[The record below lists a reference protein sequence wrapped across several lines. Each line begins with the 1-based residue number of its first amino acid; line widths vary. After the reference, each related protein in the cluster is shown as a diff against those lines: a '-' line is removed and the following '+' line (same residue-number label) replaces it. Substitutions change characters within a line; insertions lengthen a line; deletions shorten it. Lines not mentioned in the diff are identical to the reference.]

1 MFFPGRRGEIKQDN
15 RYNSH
20 AAWEYLRRQNYLHVM
35 LDTGREF
42 VGSAPW
48 TSGISAVQ
56 QFGGTLAVGR
66 VEDFRAFPW
75 IFVDMNS

>member
-1 MFFPGRRGEIKQDN
+1 MGGGQDN

-56 QFGGTLAVGR
+56 LRGFPVRLGMLKSHGFSI
-66 VEDFRAFPW
+66 DFFEQLRPP
-75 IFVDMNS
+75 IL